1 MRWLAALAFILFTAG
16 CNELAPENKPGGENN
31 PYPTITLPDSG
42 TVEQPANGETRIYNV
57 VVQLSRAAPAAGSF
71 RLQTANG
78 SAEAGKHFEALDAR
92 FEFDEGQRQV
102 AVPVTILH
110 DATQYGEQRELDFS
124 VLLVSA
130 QNAELGDANE
140 HLVTV
145 TPIERDPETLGRF
158 SMPGEVVLR
167 APTEQRVS
175 ISYPLLLTLEEP
187 LTHPARV
194 EIRTV
199 PNTAQDTVNYT
210 PFDREFTLAAGD
222 TELALFVELLHDPL
236 QQENLSFEILLM
248 KGWGIDLGSNRSIS
262 VTIANSNG
270 DLTPATLN
278 LPQFTHLYEPAS
290 GSKRYDMVFP
300 FSHVARQAGSVR
312 FRSQDGSAVAG
323 THFDAVDSVVQFSA
337 GESQLSVPV
346 TLHHDGHSTG
356 ELNFRLQILN
366 PVGLALPDQREFE
379 VTIEDADAEDSMAA
393 RPGLQSPANVSL
405 GRPPVG
411 TSSREATIIIPF
423 TEAAP
428 ASGSF
433 RVQTR
438 DGSAKSGNHYSA
450 FNRVMTFNSGATDIE
465 VRLELLNN
473 WPDDEDPVEFDLLFS
488 EGNGIDL
495 PEVRSLIVEI
505 QP

>member
-1 MRWLAALAFILFTAG
+1 MRWLAALALVLLTAG

-42 TVEQPANGETRIYNV
+42 TVEQPAYGETRIYNV

-71 RLQTANG
+71 RLQTTNG

-102 AVPVTILH
+102 TVPVTIFH
-110 DATQYGEQRELDFS
+110 DATQYGEQRELDFR

-130 QNAELGDANE
+130 QNADIGDANE

-145 TPIERDPETLGRF
+145 TPIERGPESLGRF
-158 SMPGEVVLR
+158 NMPGEIVLR
-167 APTEQRVS
+167 APTEQRGT

-187 LTHPARV
+187 LTHAARV

-210 PFDREFTLAAGD
+210 PFDREFSLSAGD
-222 TELALFVELLHDPL
+222 TELALFIELLHDPL
-236 QQENLSFEILLM
+236 QQDNLSFEIFLM
-248 KGWGIDLGSNRSIS
+248 KAWGIELESDRSIPI
-262 VTIANSNG
+262 TIANSNG
-270 DLTPATLN
+270 DLTPPTLN
-278 LPQFTHLYEPAS
+278 LPQFTHLYEPDS

-300 FSHVARQAGSVR
+300 FSQAARQAGSVR

-323 THFDAVDSVVQFSA
+323 VHFDAVDTVVQFNA

-346 TLHHDGHSTG
+346 TLYHDGHETG
-356 ELNFRLQILN
+356 ELGFRLQILD
-366 PVGLALPDQREFE
+366 PSGLALPDQREFE
-379 VTIEDADAEDSMAA
+379 VTIEDADVEDSPTA
-393 RPGLQSPANVSL
+393 RPGLQAPSNVSL
-405 GRPPVG
+405 GRPPAG
-411 TSSREATIIIPF
+411 ASSREAIIIIPF

-450 FNRVMTFNSGATDIE
+450 FNRVMTFSSGATDIE

-473 WPDDEDPVEFDLLFS
+473 WPDDGEPVEFDLLFS

-495 PEVRSLIVEI
+495 PKVRSLTVEI